1 MRLICFFAFGLAVLG
16 CGADPVGNQPV
27 APTNSAIGATA
38 RDTAMRE
45 ADALARLGVATAP
58 DFTAR
63 DTDGNTFRLS
73 DHLGKEVILLDF
85 WATYCEPCKVAFPHV
100 EAMSKAMKS
109 KGLLVVGVAMDGP
122 ETAAEVSSFK
132 ARYNLT
138 FPVVLDEDSRVA
150 SLYNPKKAMPLSVII
165 DRSGKVVKVRE
176 GFNPGD
182 EDLIE
187 ADLKKTLDPHAPN
200 Q

>member
-1 MRLICFFAFGLAVLG
+1 MRLFVSIALVLAAFG
-16 CGADPVGNQPV
+16 CGPEANGNQP
-27 APTNSAIGATA
+27 ATATNSAVGAA
-38 RDTAMRE
+38 
-45 ADALARLGVATAP
+45 AP

-73 DHLGKEVILLDF
+73 EHLGKEVIMLDF
-85 WATYCEPCKVAFPHV
+85 WATYCEPCKAAFPHI
-100 EAMSKAMKS
+100 ESMSKALKS
-109 KGLLVVGVAMDGP
+109 QGLLVVAVAMDGP
-122 ETAAEVSSFK
+122 DTVAEVGSFK
-132 ARYNLT
+132 GRYNLT

-182 EDLIE
+182 EELIE
-187 ADLKKTLDPHAPN
+187 ADIKKALAP
-200 Q
+200 

>member
-1 MRLICFFAFGLAVLG
+1 VFGGVLASVSA
-16 CGADPVGNQPV
+16 CGVEPAGNQP
-27 APTNSAIGATA
+27 ATPTNSALGAA
-38 RDTAMRE
+38 
-45 ADALARLGVATAP
+45 AP

-63 DTDGNTFRLS
+63 DTSGETFRLS
-73 DHLGKEVILLDF
+73 EHLGKEVILLDF
-85 WATYCEPCKVAFPHV
+85 WATYCEPCKAAFPHV
-100 EAMSKAMKS
+100 ESMSKALKA

-122 ETAAEVSSFK
+122 DTVADVASFK

-138 FPVVLDEDSRVA
+138 FPVVLDEDSRIA
-150 SLYNPKKAMPLSVII
+150 SLYNPKKAMPLSVVI

-187 ADLKKTLDPHAPN
+187 ADLKKALDSHPPAP
-200 Q
+200 